1 MKKLLITVLILL
13 SITGCVEKKLEY
25 ADSFPSAVELIADQ
39 LQINECKN
47 NNRDNKILFTS
58 IVDLNNFKESS
69 NFGRLFSESLMT
81 KMKSKGFNVVEYRGN
96 NLVSRSLKGE
106 FRLNRAQTNKLKND
120 DYNILVGTY
129 SKMDDNVIVNIR
141 VIDKDDSTLI
151 SAASVYIPLLLPE
164 KPQAKIIQPSKKFQS
179 YIIKSKCSKGQR
191 CWREIDE

>member
-1 MKKLLITVLILL
+1 MKNLLIVVLILL
-13 SITGCVEKKLEY
+13 SMTGCVEKKLEY
-25 ADSFPSAVELIADQ
+25 ADSFPSAVELVADQ
-39 LQINECKN
+39 LYLDKDDYQ
-47 NNRDNKILFTS
+47 DSKILFTS

-179 YIIKSKCSKGQR
+179 YIIKSKCSKGER